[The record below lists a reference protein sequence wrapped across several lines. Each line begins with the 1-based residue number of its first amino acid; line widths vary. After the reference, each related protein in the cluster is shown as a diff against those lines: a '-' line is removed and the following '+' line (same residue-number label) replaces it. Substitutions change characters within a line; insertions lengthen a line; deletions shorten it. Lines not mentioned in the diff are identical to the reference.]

1 MFNRRDRASRDLS
14 SSSSSLYEAFGSKE
28 EDEEDLSLVRSYL
41 QHSQRASISSEGAWE
56 REHKENNDER
66 QRRRSVALEPGFAP
80 ASIFSSSN
88 IRNSTRLEGM
98 RDDVGG
104 SSGPAQPLRVSQLIG
119 HDQAGGPDLRASA
132 INEQVQSF
140 QQILEQG
147 QQSRLT
153 PAQTNVISIH
163 LGNFGQMISKLELLI
178 DQHIDEPER
187 LGTLL
192 MLHESI
198 TDAIKAYEA
207 TIVAQYSDPAQDEF
221 AGFSFD
227 YHAWEED
234 QQRQQHEDNKEESEE
249 EDDLDEEDDEDH
261 EGKEE
266 KECLICMDD
275 FWWPGKR
282 GYQLKCG
289 CLYCKAC
296 LRGNYDVLINDGKV
310 LKLTCPNPT
319 CAAAVEEDDLKNIL
333 TNKQFVRYQQFF
345 LLASLRNDPTVRWC
359 PKIGCETA
367 AHGSEEDCHMKCS
380 SCSTEFCWKCNLE
393 WHLGITC
400 DQAKVQAQKGKQKVT
415 RQEKRAEKYIKK
427 HSRPCPQC
435 LTPIQKNEGC
445 NHMTCKGCQH
455 QFCWICMGTYTPV
468 HYAEGRCAG
477 LQFKPA
483 SRLVRGIKKTGQIGA
498 YAGIAVGVTAG
509 VVVVTPIALAVG
521 IPTLAIGLPIY
532 GAYKIV
538 S

>member
-28 EDEEDLSLVRSYL
+28 DDEEDLSLVRSYL
-41 QHSQRASISSEGAWE
+41 QHSQRASISSEAWE

-207 TIVAQYSDPAQDEF
+207 TIVAQYSDPDPPQDEF

-227 YHAWEED
+227 YHAWEEE
-234 QQRQQHEDNKEESEE
+234 QQRQQQQQEEESEESEE

-333 TNKQFVRYQQFF
+333 TNKQFVRYQQFY

-393 WHLGITC
+393 WHEGITC
-400 DQAKVQAQKGKQKVT
+400 ERAKRQAQKGKKKMT
-415 RQEKRAEKYIKK
+415 RAERKAERYIKK
-427 HSRPCPQC
+427 KARPCPRC
-435 LTPIQKNEGC
+435 KTPIQKNDGC
-445 NHMTCKGCQH
+445 NHMTCQGCRH
-455 QFCWICMGTYTPV
+455 QFCWICMGEFQGYDHFST
-468 HYAEGRCAG
+468 GKCKG
-477 LQFKPA
+477 LQNWSSHWTKY
-483 SRLVRGIKKTGQIGA
+483 GA
-498 YAGIAVGVTAG
+498 YAGIGVGVAAG
-509 VVVVTPIALAVG
+509 VVVVTPIVIGLG
-521 IPTLAIGLPIY
+521 IPALAIGLPIY
-532 GAYKIV
+532 GAYKLA